1 MDYHKMREFKFELVY
16 IRGKLTKELVHDYC
30 AKTRES
36 IYSLHIG
43 KDKAIIVT
51 HHDWDVIRVNDRF
64 IVSLRTLTRRAQIAP
79 IYECEYKKAHVRLE
93 RRLEEVDGVVC
104 LEHLPDEIEESEL
117 FYTHAELRDLRIP
130 SWNPEIVRALIQ
142 YGGSRGAECIHVID
156 D

>member
-79 IYECEYKKAHVRLE
+79 IYECEYKKARVRLE
-93 RRLEEVDGVVC
+93 RRLEEVYEDA
-104 LEHLPDEIEESEL
+104 EIEESEL

-142 YGGSRGAECIHVID
+142 YGGSRGAECIHICD